1 MLNYITSNTKW
12 FMTSS
17 NYYVIPYDKL
27 SKETFNKARQFFAGG
42 HTMKM
47 LFV

>member
-17 NYYVIPYDKL
+17 NYDVIPYDKL
-27 SKETFNKARQFFAGG
+27 SKI
-42 HTMKM
+42 
-47 LFV
+47 